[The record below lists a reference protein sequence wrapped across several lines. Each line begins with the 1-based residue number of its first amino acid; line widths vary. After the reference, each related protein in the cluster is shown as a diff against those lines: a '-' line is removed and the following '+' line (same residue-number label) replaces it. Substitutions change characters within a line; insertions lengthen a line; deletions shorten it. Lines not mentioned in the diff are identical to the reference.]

1 MKCGS
6 CGKEIAEG
14 STTCPFCFAQTENAR
29 QPVSAFVDREFADRF
44 NRATTLWKDNLG
56 NLILFTLVFALVGW
70 IPIINAAFFAGYSRG
85 LIKLT
90 RGGKAKAADI
100 FSAWDCFGNALA
112 YCLILLAAVIVSVF
126 IPVIGPVAQFV
137 VTIFGAPGFFQ
148 VIDGKM
154 NALDALMW
162 SVSTVQRHILPWLL
176 TVIVSGI
183 LSSIG
188 MVAMLV
194 GILITLPWGALLL
207 IQQYEAVKGEVA

>member
-14 STTCPFCFAQTENAR
+14 STTCPFCFGQTESTPTIN
-29 QPVSAFVDREFADRF
+29 PFLDRDFADRF
-44 NRATTLWKDNLG
+44 NRATIIWKDNLG
-56 NLILFTLVFALVGW
+56 DLVLFTLVFALVGW

-90 RGGKAKAADI
+90 RGGKARVADI

-112 YCLILLAAVIVSVF
+112 YCLILLAAVIVSIF
-126 IPVIGPVAQFV
+126 IPVIGPVVQFV
-137 VTIFGAPGFFQ
+137 VTIFGAPGFLQ

-154 NALDALMW
+154 NAIDALMW
-162 SVSTVQRHILPWLL
+162 SVSTVQRHVLPWLL

-188 MVAMLV
+188 MVALVV
-194 GILITLPWGALLL
+194 GIIITLPWGALLL
-207 IQQYEAVKGEVA
+207 IQQYEAVKGEVS